1 MAQIMLDRPCVLSVV
16 GEFVAGGVAQH
27 VRVYREL
34 DTGPLSGPPDD
45 LPHRVGGER
54 RLALADEHVS
64 CIRIVP
70 LQAAEGSQLRSTQR
84 VNRRDAVL
92 EPGDMQEPLAEISLI
107 PAQTDEFGHAQAVTV
122 GEKNQRGIPRA
133 MPADSGG
140 RCDHRCHLPV

>member
-1 MAQIMLDRPCVLSVV
+1 MCPVRRWRVCSRWRGAAC
-16 GEFVAGGVAQH
+16 AGVPGT
-27 VRVYREL
+27 RYR
-34 DTGPLSGPPDD
+34 PLSGPPDD

-122 GEKNQRGIPRA
+122 GR
-133 MPADSGG
+133 
-140 RCDHRCHLPV
+140 

>member
-1 MAQIMLDRPCVLSVV
+1 
-16 GEFVAGGVAQH
+16 VAQH

-34 DTGPLSGPPDD
+34 DAGPLSGPPDD
-45 LPHRVGGER
+45 FAHRVGGER

-64 CIRIVP
+64 CIRIIP
-70 LQAAEGSQLRSTQR
+70 LQAAEGPQLRATQR

-122 GEKNQRGIPRA
+122 GEKNQRGIPRQRGA
-133 MPADSGG
+133 WI
-140 RCDHRCHLPV
+140 RL